1 MDFFNLF
8 YLKYFNLINFE
19 IEKYPA
25 INFEIC
31 NSDYYFQN
39 FHQSYFHFFH
49 IVNFQF
55 SKFPFLLIPIL
66 IK

>member
-8 YLKYFNLINFE
+8 YFKYFNLINFE

-39 FHQSYFHFFH
+39 FHQSYF
-49 IVNFQF
+49 
-55 SKFPFLLIPIL
+55 
-66 IK
+66 